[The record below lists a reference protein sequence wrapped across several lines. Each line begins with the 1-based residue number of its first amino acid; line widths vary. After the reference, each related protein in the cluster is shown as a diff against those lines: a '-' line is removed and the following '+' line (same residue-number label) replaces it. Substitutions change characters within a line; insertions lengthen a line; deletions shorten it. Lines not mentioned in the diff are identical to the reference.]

1 MGDHVN
7 VQRDLYLGLEYILEV
22 IDMKLKVTINY
33 LCKNIFKSET
43 CSRAFILKKTRRE
56 YLSATR

>member
-43 CSRAFILKKTRRE
+43 CSRAFI
-56 YLSATR
+56 